1 MKHWIM
7 LVAMSLAISACAFNQ
22 PTHQPATLLS
32 ASSNALIIE
41 QPATSS
47 VAFHNVRVEHDT
59 KTGQFFI
66 KGDLRRIR
74 QRSVRFGHID
84 YRITMNG
91 KLIQQG
97 KVDYGSAIKRRLT
110 RRHSPFSIR
119 LTQAWQPTTQQIR
132 LRWDNKTHTMKGE

>member
-1 MKHWIM
+1 MKHWSM
-7 LVAMSLAISACAFNQ
+7 LTAISLAVSACALNNSNTAHTSQ
-22 PTHQPATLLS
+22 TLLS
-32 ASSNALIIE
+32 SSSNAIIIE
-41 QPATSS
+41 QLTSS
-47 VAFHNVRVEHDT
+47 PVAFHNVRVERDT

-97 KVDYGSAIKRRLT
+97 KVDYDSAIKRRLT
-110 RRHSPFSIR
+110 RRH
-119 LTQAWQPTTQQIR
+119 
-132 LRWDNKTHTMKGE
+132 